1 MPKGRT
7 YDSRFETPCPIAGT
21 VRRIFPMCP
30 PILRLWHGRC
40 NVSGCL
46 RKMAQAKD
54 LKGERKMNTIMNIDP
69 WGFLDDLLGV
79 PSRTFQAMRARAAG
93 RFPPVNVFLDDN
105 AVLLDLQLPGKTAKD
120 VTLTLEP
127 QAVVIADKPAAE
139 EGKEVQPAW
148 SRRLDLPFRVNA
160 DKANAKFTD
169 GILRIELPKAEKDG
183 VKHIAIQ

>member
-1 MPKGRT
+1 MRL
-7 YDSRFETPCPIAGT
+7 PIFG
-21 VRRIFPMCP
+21 
-30 PILRLWHGRC
+30 LWHEWC
-40 NVSGCL
+40 NIFGCL
-46 RKMAQAKD
+46 RKMAQAED

-105 AVLLDLQLPGKTAKD
+105 AVLLDLQLPGKTAND

-127 QAVVIADKPAAE
+127 EAVVIADKPAAE

-169 GILRIELPKAEKDG
+169 GILRIELPKAEKEG